1 MFDLLKP
8 YWSIFYQKTT
18 KVCCFQYVLVDID
31 NFTAGW
37 RSKDSLIHLY
47 IENFHSKNLVSICDS
62 AIAKIYF
69 EIFLKIELKFEF
81 QNSKKWNGMIEIVF
95 ESREKWK
102 FNTNNENKVLIWMF
116 LWLEKRARLVSYQ
129 GSMDRQ
135 DLRTRTEPLGPG
147 PTCVWSWKLGLSLK
161 FMIHWNFHDQYETWK
176 DSIQENDGL
185 VDSYVSFDHFRNCAG
200 IIGQHES
207 QTSWG
212 LFNFILN
219 SYKSF
224 SS

>member
-1 MFDLLKP
+1 MKRQL
-8 YWSIFYQKTT
+8 
-18 KVCCFQYVLVDID
+18 VCCFQYVLVDID

-37 RSKDSLIHLY
+37 RSKDSLTHLY
-47 IENFHSKNLVSICDS
+47 IENFHSKNLVSIYDS

-129 GSMDRQ
+129 GHFLVPF
-135 DLRTRTEPLGPG
+135 LRRYGPLFKKMG
-147 PTCVWSWKLGLSLK
+147 SRLKYILGFALLVKSIENFFALKSLTNCYGQK
-161 FMIHWNFHDQYETWK
+161 F
-176 DSIQENDGL
+176 
-185 VDSYVSFDHFRNCAG
+185 
-200 IIGQHES
+200 
-207 QTSWG
+207 
-212 LFNFILN
+212 
-219 SYKSF
+219 
-224 SS
+224 